1 MKKTVIIER
10 DSIQLENPV
19 LIEGLPGLGM
29 VGRIAVK
36 YLVKKL
42 KAKPF
47 AHLYSPHFPYYVI
60 VNSKGNIRLLR
71 GVFYYWKNQ
80 QNRDLILFT
89 GDSQAQTIEGQY
101 ELAAKIIKF
110 AKSKGVK
117 LIVTLGGF
125 RKETEE
131 TPKVYVASTSENLL
145 EVALKAN
152 GLKSPPGNPIV
163 GIAGIL
169 LGMARF
175 SGIDALCLLGETRG
189 YLPDPKAAK
198 SVLRVLCKILD
209 LDVNLSSLDVEIR
222 RAEELL
228 EKMRQ
233 IETKRELY
241 VKRLQKEEKE
251 RTSYIS

>member
-1 MKKTVIIER
+1 
-10 DSIQLENPV
+10 
-19 LIEGLPGLGM
+19 
-29 VGRIAVK
+29 
-36 YLVKKL
+36 
-42 KAKPF
+42 
-47 AHLYSPHFPYYVI
+47 
-60 VNSKGNIRLLR
+60 
-71 GVFYYWKNQ
+71 
-80 QNRDLILFT
+80 
-89 GDSQAQTIEGQY
+89 
-101 ELAAKIIKF
+101 
-110 AKSKGVK
+110 
-117 LIVTLGGF
+117 
-125 RKETEE
+125 
-131 TPKVYVASTSENLL
+131 LL